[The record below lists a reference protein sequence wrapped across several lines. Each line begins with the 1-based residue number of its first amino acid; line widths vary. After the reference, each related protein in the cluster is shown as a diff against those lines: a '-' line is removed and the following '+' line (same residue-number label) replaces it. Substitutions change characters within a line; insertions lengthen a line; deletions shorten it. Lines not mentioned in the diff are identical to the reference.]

1 MKNSCETK
9 SLVLNHLGF
18 IYDVKCVFAEVVY
31 IMQVSFK
38 IWETEKNIAF
48 KSTIENHS
56 LDQYQSIRFLPKNY
70 CLKHQNDKL
79 NI

>member
-38 IWETEKNIAF
+38 IWETEKI
-48 KSTIENHS
+48 
-56 LDQYQSIRFLPKNY
+56 
-70 CLKHQNDKL
+70 
-79 NI
+79 